1 MNGDNSVENKINEIV
16 TKLKTDDSI
25 SKDQKDMINNLI
37 GMIPELELKNKTS
50 DYNKKQNKID
60 YKSAQMVFDVIE
72 YNGKQYYLNESNGI
86 WDDDA
91 ELVGSLIGYDSDG
104 KPIITFFN
112 ENIISK
118 VPKYIKKNLDNK

>member
-1 MNGDNSVENKINEIV
+1 MNGNNSIENKINEIV

-37 GMIPELELKNKTS
+37 GMIPELELKNKTNDS
-50 DYNKKQNKID
+50 NKKQNKID

-72 YNGKQYYLNESNGI
+72 YNGTQYYLNESNGI
-86 WDDDA
+86 WNENA
-91 ELVGSLIGYDSDG
+91 ELVGSLIGYNSDG
-104 KPIITFFN
+104 KPLITFFN